1 MGGDSLLNCVRG
13 TRFSFFSTGRRVCSI
28 ANRPMLQHSVSQ
40 PALHISDPNA
50 ATTVSTVVIIGTGLT
65 GGQIGD
71 IVLDGG
77 ALSGGRPPAHLSS

>member
-1 MGGDSLLNCVRG
+1 
-13 TRFSFFSTGRRVCSI
+13 
-28 ANRPMLQHSVSQ
+28 MLQHSVSQ

-77 ALSGGRPPAHLSS
+77 ALSGGWWQASSSPSLLSEEPSYGLLLPVNDEGAT